1 MKDSYG
7 IGQEAEQE
15 MASILGHRGYT
26 VIPISALTNNTGAKI
41 NAPMLVIGDEYSISP
56 DLLAMKNGK
65 STWVEVKRK
74 SVPAY
79 YYKWHCWV
87 HGVDRPHIEAYQKA
101 KLTTGHPLFIFVLE
115 DKSPIT
121 PDLWLDWH
129 ERSKFGA
136 EQNDLS
142 GPKQWLW
149 ISLDDALAN
158 GRFLSG
164 NKEMIDNRNHEGVG
178 LYWPRRK
185 MTIFKDCRA

>member
-1 MKDSYG
+1 MKNSYW

-15 MASILGHRGYT
+15 LASMLGHRGYT
-26 VIPISALTNNTGAKI
+26 VIPISAFTNNVGAAI
-41 NAPMLVIGDEYSISP
+41 NAPMLVIGEEYSISP

-65 STWVEVKRK
+65 AMWIEVKRK

-87 HGVDRPHIEAYQKA
+87 HGVDRHNIEAYQKA
-101 KLTTGHPLFIFVLE
+101 KLATGHPLIICVLE

-129 ERSKFGA
+129 ERFKFGA

-142 GPKQWLW
+142 GPRKWLW
-149 ISLDDALAN
+149 ISLDDALLN
-158 GRFLSG
+158 GRFLTG
-164 NKEMIDNRNHEGVG
+164 NQEMVNTRNPEGVG
-178 LYWPRRK
+178 LYWPRRI
-185 MTIFKDCRA
+185 MTPFKECQS